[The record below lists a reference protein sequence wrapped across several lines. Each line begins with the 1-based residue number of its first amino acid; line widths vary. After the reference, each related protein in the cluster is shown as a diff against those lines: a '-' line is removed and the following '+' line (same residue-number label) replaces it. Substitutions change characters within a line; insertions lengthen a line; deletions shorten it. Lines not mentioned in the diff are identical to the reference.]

1 MREIIKS
8 ILITLGV
15 SVVLGGSV
23 SYMFD
28 VDIVKTIVGTTM
40 IQVIFFML
48 YNNISQKILQIKTEQ
63 EITNQINLMS
73 KQTVDLKCAYCGH
86 VNTIPIELS
95 RDNKFECEECGKTN
109 AVYVALTTAQK
120 TEIPDNVDRT
130 KVNTLIQQ
138 ELEAKRQFLD
148 GQT

>member
-15 SVVLGGSV
+15 SIVLGGSI

-28 VDIVKTIVGTTM
+28 IEIVKTIVGTT
-40 IQVIFFML
+40 IVQVIFFML

-63 EITNQINLMS
+63 EITNQIDLMS
-73 KQTVDLKCAYCGH
+73 KQTVELKCAYCGH
-86 VNTIPIELS
+86 INTIPIELS
-95 RDNKFECEECGKTN
+95 RDNKFECEECEKTN
-109 AVYVALTTAQK
+109 AVYVAITTAQK
-120 TEIPDNVDRT
+120 TEIPDSVDRT
-130 KVNTLIQQ
+130 KVTTLIQQ
-138 ELEAKRQFLD
+138 ELEAKREFLN

>member
-15 SVVLGGSV
+15 SIVLGGSI

-28 VDIVKTIVGTTM
+28 TEIVKTIVGITM
-40 IQVIFFML
+40 LQVIFFMV
-48 YNNISQKILQIKTEQ
+48 YNNVSQKILQIKTEQ
-63 EITNQINLMS
+63 EITTQIDLMS
-73 KQTVDLKCAYCGH
+73 KQTVELKCAYCGH

-95 RDNKFECEECGKTN
+95 RDNKFECEECGKMN
-109 AVYVALTTAQK
+109 AVYVAITTAQK
-120 TEIPDNVDRT
+120 TEIPDVDRT
-130 KVNTLIQQ
+130 RVTTLIQQ
-138 ELEAKRQFLD
+138 ELKAKKEFLD

>member
-15 SVVLGGSV
+15 SIVLGGSV

-28 VDIVKTIVGTTM
+28 VDIMKTIVGTTM

-48 YNNISQKILQIKTEQ
+48 YNNISQKVLQVKTEQ

-73 KQTVDLKCAYCGH
+73 KQTVDLKCAYCNH
-86 VNTIPIELS
+86 VNSIPIELS

-109 AVYVALTTAQK
+109 AVYVAITTAQK
-120 TEIPDNVDRT
+120 TEIPDSVDRT